1 MKKTSTSRSY
11 KTRLTQL
18 SVVTLSSILLAMVA
32 TGCHKEKS
40 ETASGPRDIDVA
52 VAAEDSI
59 VVHQTFP
66 GTVSASDVAD
76 AVGRVNGKLLSINF
90 KSGDRVSAGQ
100 VLFTIESTSYRDAV
114 ARAEASLATAKS
126 SYEYA
131 RQQYAAMKKALEAD
145 AVSRMEVV
153 QAESNMLSA
162 QASIKDAE
170 AALNTARLNLSYCT
184 VTAPISGIVTS
195 NTMDVGNYVNGEG
208 NPVRL
213 TTVYNNSKLV
223 AKFSLSETQYEQLVA
238 ANGGIAAGI
247 YRNVPLTFRQATSK
261 PYTVNLT
268 YEAPTVDASTGTMLL
283 QGVIDNSEQ
292 ELRDGMYVTFSL
304 PTGVRPHAVLV
315 KDASI
320 GSDQLGSYMYLVNDS
335 NKVVYTPVVTGEL
348 YQDSLRV
355 IEKGVRPGD
364 RYVSKA
370 LLTVRAGE
378 KINPVSS
385 TGQAGRNK
393 KK

>member
-268 YEAPTVDASTGTMLL
+268 YEAPTVDTSTGTMLL